1 MGAQLDMDQVV
12 AANTSLLWDMH
23 WKSMHVLHVYA
34 TKLPAHPSFGTNP
47 ERGYWSP
54 RKVSSI
60 KFVKLEHGKEKRPI
74 TCKFYDPRP
83 QQSSHTGMC
92 RQLGWAPTLHD
103 RYPLMAFLGSILC
116 GTVGSFSF
124 PEYILQ

>member
-1 MGAQLDMDQVV
+1 MGAQLDLDQVV

-34 TKLPAHPSFGTNP
+34 TKLPAHPSCKLGTNP

-54 RKVSSI
+54 REVSSI

-83 QQSSHTGMC
+83 HAAKQPHWDVQATWLGTHT
-92 RQLGWAPTLHD
+92 A
-103 RYPLMAFLGSILC
+103 
-116 GTVGSFSF
+116 
-124 PEYILQ
+124 